1 MRGYRFFEEYVD
13 ETRSQSLQSVIAVQ
27 TFEGPWVKEGGVCF
41 PAVCS
46 PSVGAGKTGDKNSA
60 VTSLMFNVEYLGT
73 HCRHISEAQARTI
86 HPKLFEYL
94 DRLA

>member
-13 ETRSQSLQSVIAVQ
+13 ESRRQSLQSVIAVQ
-27 TFEGPWVKEGGVCF
+27 TFEGPWVKEGGVCV

-46 PSVGAGKTGDKNSA
+46 PAAGSKAVEPNSE
-60 VTSLMFNVEYLGT
+60 VTRLMFNVEYLGT
-73 HCRHISEAQARTI
+73 HCRRISEAQARTI

-94 DRLA
+94 DNMA

>member
-1 MRGYRFFEEYVD
+1 MHGYRFFEEYVD
-13 ETRSQSLQSVIAVQ
+13 ESRQQSLQSVIAVQ

-46 PSVGAGKTGDKNSA
+46 PSVGSKSAERNSE
-60 VTSLMFNVEYLGT
+60 VTRLMFNVEYLGT
-73 HCRHISEAQARTI
+73 HCRRISEAQARSI

-94 DRLA
+94 DTMA